1 MHSKYV
7 QFWKAINC
15 QIKCVYA
22 TDFLVWEC
30 MLWRLMLPHIHKYR
44 YFTGS
49 ECSNMIRLAKWRNQ
63 QTVQNTLWLNNQQI
77 AAIYH
82 FHSAP
87 VPPTWLHKENKQHHY
102 QQEREAAVSDTHDE
116 SPSRYITNSHS
127 SRFFRKVYVCC
138 PGLNSRCALELGS
151 NIRLASPQ

>member
-1 MHSKYV
+1 MQLTFLCESATV
-7 QFWKAINC
+7 TCWK
-15 QIKCVYA
+15 
-22 TDFLVWEC
+22 DDPLC
-30 MLWRLMLPHIHKYR
+30 MLWRLMLPHKVYR

-49 ECSNMIRLAKWRNQ
+49 ECSNMICLAKWRKQ
-63 QTVQNTLWLNNQQI
+63 QTMQNTLWLNNQQI

-138 PGLNSRCALELGS
+138 PGQNSRCALELGS